1 MTIKVTFPHK
11 FQPRSYQL
19 ALLRALDAGI
29 KRAVIVWN
37 RRSGKDKVCFNY
49 MVRCAAEKVGTYYYM
64 LPTREQAK
72 RVIWENIDNDGFK
85 MLDHIPKEAVK
96 STNGT
101 ELKIELTNGSII
113 QLIPANE
120 FSERGV
126 GTNPIGVVFSEYS
139 LTDEKAWIYLRPIVL
154 ANGGWVIFN
163 FTPRGMNHAHL
174 VLQIAKN
181 NPNEWF
187 NEILTVNET
196 KVVTMD
202 QIDRE
207 RREGMPEDLIQ
218 QEYFCKFT
226 ESGASFFKRV
236 DENVWHEPGWKPK
249 ELAQFQIGVD
259 LAKFHDYTVIT
270 RFDLNSFRVLP
281 QDRFNQMDYNLQ
293 KARIENAY
301 LKSNNGR
308 VIIDSTGVGEPVYD
322 DLYARNIRVEPF
334 RFNQKSRMDLL
345 RNLQILLEQDRI
357 KIPNDPILIAELKS
371 MQYALSPAGN
381 LTVQV
386 PDGLHDDCIMSLA
399 LAVWDAPQNPI
410 HANQFTNS
418 NQTYGVLPMDAS
430 LGI

>member
-1 MTIKVTFPHK
+1 MAIKIPHR

-19 ALLRALDAGI
+19 PFLRALDNGI
-29 KRAVIVWN
+29 KRAVIVWH

-49 MVRCAAEKVGTYYYM
+49 TVRRAIEKVGTYFYL
-64 LPTREQAK
+64 LPTRVQAK
-72 RVIWENIDNDGFK
+72 QVIWDNIDNDGFK
-85 MLDHIPKEAVK
+85 MLDHIPSEAIK
-96 STNGT
+96 GINGT
-101 ELKIELTNGSII
+101 ELKIELINGSII

-139 LTDEKAWIYLRPIVL
+139 LTDQKAWNYLRPILL

-163 FTPRGMNHAHL
+163 FTPRGMNHAHNI
-174 VLQIAKN
+174 LQIAKQ

-187 NEILTVNET
+187 SEVLSIDDTKILSHE
-196 KVVTMD
+196 
-202 QIDRE
+202 QIESE

-218 QEYFCKFT
+218 QEYYCKFI
-226 ESGASFFKRV
+226 EGGANFFKRV
-236 DENVWHEPGWKPK
+236 DENVWRDDWKPK
-249 ELAQFQIGVD
+249 ELATYQIGVD

-270 RFDLNSFRVLP
+270 QFDLSSFRALK

-322 DLYARNIRVEPF
+322 DLYARKINVEPF

-357 KIPNDPILIAELKS
+357 KIPDDPILIAELKS
-371 MQYALSPAGN
+371 MQYTLSTAGN

-399 LAVWDAPQNPI
+399 LAVWDIPQNPI
-410 HANQFTNS
+410 HTNMYT
-418 NQTYGVLPMDAS
+418 NYEQTGGVLPMDANF
-430 LGI
+430 GI

>member
-1 MTIKVTFPHK
+1 MPKIQIPHR
-11 FQPRSYQL
+11 FQPRNYQL
-19 ALLRALDAGI
+19 QFLQALDSGI
-29 KRAVIVWN
+29 TRAVIVWH

-49 MVRCAAEKVGTYYYM
+49 MVRKAMEKVGTYFYM
-64 LPTREQAK
+64 LPTRVQAK
-72 RVIWENIDNDGFK
+72 QVIWDNIDNDGFK

-96 STNGT
+96 SSNGT
-101 ELKIELTNGSII
+101 ELKIELVNGSII
-113 QLIPANE
+113 QLVPANE

-139 LTDEKAWIYLRPIVL
+139 LTDEKAWTYLRPILL
-154 ANGGWVIFN
+154 ANKGWVIFN
-163 FTPRGMNHAHL
+163 FTPRGLNHAYNI
-174 VLQIAKN
+174 LQIAKN
-181 NPNEWF
+181 NPNEWYSQ
-187 NEILTVNET
+187 ILSVDDTVMIT
-196 KVVTMD
+196 KE
-202 QIDRE
+202 QIDSE

-218 QEYFCKFT
+218 QEYYCKFI
-226 ESGASFFKRV
+226 EGGANFFKRV
-236 DENVWHEPGWKPK
+236 DENVWTDTSWQPK
-249 ELAQFQIGVD
+249 DLAQFQIGVD

-270 RFDLNSFRVLP
+270 KFDLSTFRALQ

-322 DLYARNIRVEPF
+322 DLYARGLRVEPF

-371 MQYALSPAGN
+371 MQYQLSPAGN

-399 LAVWDAPQNPI
+399 LAVWDIPQNPI
-410 HANQFTNS
+410 HTNMF
-418 NQTYGVLPMDAS
+418 NNYEQVGGILPMDS
-430 LGI
+430 TFGI

>member
-1 MTIKVTFPHK
+1 MKITLPHK
-11 FQPRSYQL
+11 FSPRKYQL
-19 ALLRALDAGI
+19 NLLRALDRGI

-49 MVRCAAEKVGTYYYM
+49 MIRCAAEKVGTYYYM

-72 RVIWENIDNDGFK
+72 RVVWENIDNDGFK
-85 MLDHIPKEAVK
+85 MLDHIPKEAIK
-96 STNGT
+96 SSNGT
-101 ELKIELTNGSII
+101 ELKIELANGSII

-139 LTDEKAWIYLRPIVL
+139 LTDEKAWIYLRPILL

-163 FTPRGMNHAHL
+163 FTPRGMNHAHNI
-174 VLQIAKN
+174 LQIAKN

-187 NEILTVNET
+187 HEILTINET
-196 KVVTMD
+196 QVVTLQ
-202 QIDRE
+202 QIDSE

-236 DENVWHEPGWKPK
+236 DENIWDEPDWKPK
-249 ELAQFQIGVD
+249 ELAMYQIGVD

-270 RFDLNSFRVLP
+270 QFDLSTFRVLK
-281 QDRFNQMDYNLQ
+281 QERFNQMDYNLQ
-293 KARIENAY
+293 KAKIENIY
-301 LKSNNGR
+301 LKSNRGR

-322 DLYARNIRVEPF
+322 DLYARGIDVVPF

-345 RNLQILLEQDRI
+345 RNLQIRIEQDRI
-357 KIPNDPILIAELKS
+357 KLPNDPVLIAELKS

-386 PDGLHDDCIMSLA
+386 PDGLNDDCIMSLA
-399 LAVWDAPQNPI
+399 LAVWDSPENPI
-410 HANQFTNS
+410 HTNSFTNS
-418 NQTYGVLPMDAS
+418 NQTSGVAPMFTEFG
-430 LGI
+430 L